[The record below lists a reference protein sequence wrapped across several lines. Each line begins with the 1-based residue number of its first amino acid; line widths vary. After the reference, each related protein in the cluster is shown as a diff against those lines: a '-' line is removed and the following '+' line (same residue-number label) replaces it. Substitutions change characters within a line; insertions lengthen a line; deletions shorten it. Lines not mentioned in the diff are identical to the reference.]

1 MIDFIE
7 MWHQRARPKPTVK
20 DFHVQLGCHFE
31 EVAEMLETFDLR
43 LDEHDEVRELARQ
56 RVAELAVLLKIG
68 HAEVRMDKVSR
79 EDMLDAIADQIVT
92 GTGVGHCA
100 GMQVTEAVRRVNHS
114 NWSKF
119 DTDGKPLYDKNGK
132 VLKGPRYTPPDL
144 GGLC

>member
-7 MWHQRARPKPTVK
+7 MWHQRARPKPTSK

-79 EDMLDAIADQIVT
+79 EDMLDAIADQVVT
-92 GTGVGHCA
+92 ATGVGHCA

-119 DTDGKPLYDKNGK
+119 DVDGKPLYDKNGK
-132 VLKGPRYTPPDL
+132 VLKGPNYAPPDL
-144 GGLC
+144 GGLY

>member
-7 MWHQRARPKPTVK
+7 MWHQRARPKPTSK

-31 EVAEMLETFDLR
+31 EVAEMLETFDFYA
-43 LDEHDEVRELARQ
+43 DGHDLIREEARQ
-56 RVAELAVLLKIG
+56 QLSMLANLLKTG

-79 EDMLDAIADQIVT
+79 EDMLDAIADQVVT
-92 GTGVGHCA
+92 ATGVGHCA

-132 VLKGPRYTPPDL
+132 VLKGPNYAPPDL